1 MAPLT
6 LATEG
11 KLSQTSPDTVS
22 KQEAPS
28 SHSFLLALPGF
39 EDLQGGSRRTLVWQ
53 HLDSS
58 PAPKPVESQVLQ
70 PQATTAI
77 TTSFPKLGARP
88 DREPPNLN
96 GRRRGFPAEVG
107 GAMCGR
113 GSGWVGPSACSLT
126 PSSCWSLGRFSY
138 SYS

>member
-1 MAPLT
+1 MARLT

-28 SHSFLLALPGF
+28 SHNFLLALPGF

-53 HLDSS
+53 PLDSS

-70 PQATTAI
+70 PQVTTAI

-88 DREPPNLN
+88 ENPQSEWQEEGLPSRS
-96 GRRRGFPAEVG
+96 GRRHVWKGLWMG
-107 GAMCGR
+107 GAF
-113 GSGWVGPSACSLT
+113 SLFT
-126 PSSCWSLGRFSY
+126 
-138 SYS
+138 